1 MHGGEECLLCK
12 VEGVPANW
20 KPVQNQY
27 GVINFTKIVVLYRK
41 AEDGGIG
48 VDTVEKEKIL
58 RDARNMFIFAIYSV
72 QVRLRR
78 DNY

>member
-1 MHGGEECLLCK
+1 M
-12 VEGVPANW
+12 
-20 KPVQNQY
+20 
-27 GVINFTKIVVLYRK
+27 
-41 AEDGGIG
+41 DGGIG

-58 RDARNMFIFAIYSV
+58 QDARNMFIFAIYSV